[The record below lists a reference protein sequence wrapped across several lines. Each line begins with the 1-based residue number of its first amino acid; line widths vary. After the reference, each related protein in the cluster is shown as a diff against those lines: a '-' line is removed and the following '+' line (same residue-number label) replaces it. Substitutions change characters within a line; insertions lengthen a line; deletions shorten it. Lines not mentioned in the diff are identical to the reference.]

1 MGCLPFL
8 VLFNFI
14 SEQTGN
20 IFIPNHSNSPAHP
33 QPPQAVQGRSQKL
46 KLILLYGGFVFLLEG
61 REFTASG
68 VTSGDVTFILVHFTI
83 TLKL

>member
-14 SEQTGN
+14 SYQRG
-20 IFIPNHSNSPAHP
+20 IYFFSPPPMKFIDAPTAS
-33 QPPQAVQGRSQKL
+33 QAGQGRSQKL
-46 KLILLYGGFVFLLEG
+46 KLTLLHGGFVFLLEG

-68 VTSGDVTFILVHFTI
+68 IMS
-83 TLKL
+83 